1 MPTKSSQCSVD
12 AVGPVSCRH
21 DDDMRSL
28 FESIHQSQQ
37 LGDDAS
43 FHFTVSLMQ
52 AATHKHITVS
62 MAVLYVNLSYNQFP
76 FHFLPRTCSEKA
88 SMATNSAISKWVG
101 HSSCHPINSVRAQ
114 KETQSVDNI
123 QEKYV
128 TSRPLADK
136 KVLLD
141 SLKRSDLLNAMLFK
155 IYDKMTEHTGRV
167 QAFTP
172 EWNFQW
178 HQQLS

>member
-1 MPTKSSQCSVD
+1 
-12 AVGPVSCRH
+12 
-21 DDDMRSL
+21 
-28 FESIHQSQQ
+28 
-37 LGDDAS
+37 
-43 FHFTVSLMQ
+43 
-52 AATHKHITVS
+52 
-62 MAVLYVNLSYNQFP
+62 
-76 FHFLPRTCSEKA
+76 
-88 SMATNSAISKWVG
+88 MATNSAISKWVG

-136 KVLLD
+136 KALLD

-155 IYDKMTEHTGRV
+155 IYDKTTEHTGRV

-172 EWNFQW
+172 EWNFQ
-178 HQQLS
+178 